1 MADPNQTSM
10 KLQIVSLLC
19 LISLTVKAQNSDHVK
34 AKVFYKLSHA
44 YDTTDAKKINVED
57 FYLQLGANS
66 WNYKS
71 YTKFLRDSAVF
82 ADSKKAGHFVPPLAR
97 NKGTSEEI
105 FILPIRKKL
114 YFRPNNLI
122 GNYLLS
128 QKLPELN
135 WKLENHRKKVGS
147 YTCQKASCTFNGR
160 SYTAWFTS
168 ELPFKAGPWKLQGLP
183 GLILE
188 AYDSTGR
195 IKFDFVGFRP
205 VKNGNILESGE
216 KQNALIAWQDFK
228 KIVRS
233 YESDPKTF
241 FERRLNATI
250 SNSAPFPKTL
260 KYNGHINYPLA
271 EDEIYQ

>member
-1 MADPNQTSM
+1 M
-10 KLQIVSLLC
+10 KFQLVSIICLL
-19 LISLTVKAQNSDHVK
+19 SLAVKAQNAEHIK
-34 AKVFYKLSHA
+34 ATVFYKLTHA

-82 ADSKKAGHFVPPLAR
+82 ADSKKAGHFVPPLAK
-97 NKGTSEEI
+97 NKGTTEEI
-105 FILPIRKKL
+105 YIRPSQNKL

-128 QKLPELN
+128 QELPVLN
-135 WKLENHRKKVGS
+135 WKLENQKKKIGT
-147 YTCQKASCTFNGR
+147 YICQRASCTFNGR
-160 SYTAWFTS
+160 SYIAWFTN

-205 VKNGNILESGE
+205 VTNGNLLESVE
-216 KQNALIAWQDFK
+216 KQNASIAWQDFRT
-228 KIVRS
+228 IVHS
-233 YESDPKTF
+233 YESDPKAF
-241 FERRLNATI
+241 NERRFNATI
-250 SNSAPFPKTL
+250 TTSAPFPTL

-271 EDEIYQ
+271 EDEIYH